1 MKKRFIS
8 FSLLVIPLL
17 LAVFCRR
24 DAKEIKVQN
33 DPYSQSILAA
43 RAEKDSY
50 FMAEE
55 DSPLLDKDKRDFKGL
70 HYFPVSTKFKFDSR
84 LVKFAGPDT
93 FDILTSRGI
102 KRKTMRYGYLPFE
115 YENHEYKLNVYK
127 LLDVYEKHPDYLFV
141 PFLDSTSAAESYGGG
156 RYLDLEENQTGMYAL
171 DFNKAYNP
179 LCAYGRE
186 DYRCPIPPEENRLP
200 FAVKAGEKKWH

>member
-1 MKKRFIS
+1 VKKRLVS
-8 FSLLVIPLL
+8 FSLLVILL
-17 LAVFCRR
+17 LLGVFCGR
-24 DAKEIKVQN
+24 DSKDIKASN
-33 DPYSQSILAA
+33 DPYSQSILSF
-43 RAEKDSY
+43 RVEKDSS
-50 FMAEE
+50 FKTDL
-55 DSPLLDKDKRDFKGL
+55 DSPLLNKDKKDFKGL
-70 HYFPVSTKFKFDSR
+70 HYFPVNTKVRFDSH
-84 LVKFAGPDT
+84 LVKFARPDT

-102 KRKTMRYGYLPFE
+102 KRKTMRYGYFPFE
-115 YENHEYKLNVYK
+115 YESHNCKLHVYK

-141 PFLDSTSAAESYGGG
+141 PFLDSTSGGESYGSG
-156 RYLDLEENQTGMYAL
+156 RYLDFEENQTGEYVL